1 MCHVVVAEV
10 LLMVMQEYVMSL
22 TGSPLNSYMRGKL
35 FEMIAHRKLASG
47 GSFTSWN
54 QETGMFCM
62 SEQRCA

>member
-10 LLMVMQEYVMSL
+10 FLMVMQEYVMSL
-22 TGSPLNSYMRGKL
+22 TGIPLNNYMRGKL

-54 QETGMFCM
+54 HETGMFCM